1 MPMLSD
7 RAVRALR
14 FGAARADQTGA
25 LTPEQVAVMEKHG
38 WFRMLAPR
46 HCGGL
51 EMPFPEAVR
60 LQEAISRAD
69 GSVGW
74 VATLCAGA
82 GWFGGFLEPELAR
95 SILATEQVC
104 LAGTGV
110 PSGTAEREGDS
121 YRIDGRWDYATGAD
135 IATHFTFNAR
145 LLDGGEPLT
154 DAGNEPV
161 VKAFVVPAAEVEVI
175 PDWRGMGL
183 RATSTHSFAI
193 RDLRVPTELSF
204 TIDGACATTGGP
216 LYQFPFLSL
225 ALATFAADIS
235 GMAQQFGELA
245 REVIQVRQH
254 PFRGCPIAE
263 VPELRTGVETV
274 ATELERARA
283 HFYRLLDSAWEQVC
297 NGDAGR
303 VDEEGLHQAV
313 LALVAAAR
321 SLVDGLYPLCGLRAA
336 DTESDINRVW
346 RDFHTAA
353 QHALLL
359 P

>member
-1 MPMLSD
+1 MVNVPEQDSRTLRTAAAEAD
-7 RAVRALR
+7 R
-14 FGAARADQTGA
+14 TGA
-25 LTPEQVAVMEKHG
+25 LSPEQLSVIHQHD

-46 HCGGL
+46 YCGGA

-82 GWFGGFLEPELAR
+82 GWFGGFLEPELAS
-95 SILATEQVC
+95 SILATEQLC

-110 PSGTAEREGDS
+110 PSGTAERQGDG

-145 LLDGGEPLT
+145 LLDDGEPVL
-154 DAGNEPV
+154 DARGEPA
-161 VKAFVVPAAEVEVI
+161 VKAFVVPAPEVDVI
-175 PDWRGMGL
+175 PNWRGMGL

-193 RDLRVPTELSF
+193 RDQWVPAELGF
-204 TIDGACATTGGP
+204 TIDGARATTDGP
-216 LYQFPFLSL
+216 LYQFPFLPL

-235 GMAQQFGELA
+235 GMAQHFAELTQA
-245 REVIQVRQH
+245 VIQVRQH
-254 PFRGCPIAE
+254 PFKGCPIAD
-263 VPELRTGVETV
+263 VPELRAGVETV
-274 ATELERARA
+274 TVDLATARED
-283 HFYRLLDSAWEQVC
+283 FYRRLDSAWEQVC
-297 NGDAGR
+297 NGDVAQ

-313 LALVAAAR
+313 LALVTAAR
-321 SLVDGLYPLCGLRAA
+321 NLVDRLYPLCGLRAA
-336 DTESDINRVW
+336 DTGSDINRVW